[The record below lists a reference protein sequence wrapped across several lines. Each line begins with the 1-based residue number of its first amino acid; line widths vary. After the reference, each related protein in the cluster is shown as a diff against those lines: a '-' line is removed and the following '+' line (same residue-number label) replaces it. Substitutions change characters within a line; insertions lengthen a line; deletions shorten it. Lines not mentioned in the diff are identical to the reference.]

1 MPADDQDVKE
11 AVERA
16 ERLLQARDRYRRL
29 KPEERTALALFGLGY
44 SYKEIAEMR
53 GWTYTKVNRCIRE
66 GRAKLRAPRR
76 G

>member
-1 MPADDQDVKE
+1 MSAGDPDVEE

-16 ERLLQARDRYRRL
+16 ERLLEARDRYRRL

-44 SYKEIAEMR
+44 SYKEIADMR
-53 GWTYTKVNRCIRE
+53 GWSYTKVSRCIRE

-76 G
+76 S